1 MTNGLALNGMKKVK
15 DETTVQLT
23 DTLILCLTIILISLV
38 ALLSGME
45 RYKLA
50 VLISSCL
57 LESSL
62 PIPTAIAE
70 FRLFG

>member
-23 DTLILCLTIILISLV
+23 DTHILCLTIILISLV

-50 VLISSCL
+50 VLIS
-57 LESSL
+57 
-62 PIPTAIAE
+62 
-70 FRLFG
+70 RKQ